1 MHKLLDP
8 RALKE
13 IRDLRLVAR
22 AVVEGFLAGLH
33 RNPRPA
39 SGAEFHQ
46 FRAYG
51 PGDDL
56 RLVDWRAVARSDRLV
71 VRESRGERDTTVR
84 FFLDAT
90 ASMAHADGGDVT
102 KLDYGRFLVAALS
115 YLVDLQGD
123 RQRLHALRAG
133 AAIPLGGERRGREFL
148 DGLHA
153 LERLEP
159 AGAAPPWDARAW
171 PLARRGR
178 TGRELVVFVGDL
190 YERSGEMRSA
200 LRALRGERH
209 EVQVFHLVGRSE
221 LDFDFRGDLVFE
233 DLESGATVAG
243 NAERMRRA
251 SLGALRAQLEDWR
264 RFALSEGAGYDLVP
278 IDEPLD
284 RALRGFLLRRQRMP

>member
-8 RALKE
+8 SALKE

-39 SGAEFHQ
+39 AGSEFHQ

-90 ASMAHADGGDVT
+90 ASMAHQDHVVSKFEYA
-102 KLDYGRFLVAALS
+102 RFLVAALS

-123 RQRLHALRAG
+123 RQRLHAFHDG
-133 AAIPLGGERRGREFL
+133 AVIPLGGERRGREFL

-153 LERLEP
+153 LEHLAP
-159 AGAAPPWDARAW
+159 GGASPQWEAP
-171 PLARRGR
+171 LQMARRAR
-178 TGRELVVFVGDL
+178 TGRELIVLVGDL
-190 YERSGEMRSA
+190 YERAAETRA
-200 LRALRGERH
+200 TLRALRAERH
-209 EVQVFHLVGRSE
+209 EVEVFHLVARNE
-221 LDFDFRGDLVFE
+221 LDFDFTGDVVFA
-233 DLESGATVAG
+233 DLESGVEVAG
-243 NAERMRRA
+243 NAERMRRD
-251 SLGALRAQLEDWR
+251 SLAALRGALEEWR
-264 RFALSEGAGYDLVP
+264 RFALGEGMGYLMLP

-284 RALRGFLLRRQRMP
+284 RALRGFLVRRQRMA